1 MTETHTPHRTPL
13 ERDRQVAPQIT
24 DILRRRIL
32 TLELKPSSVLS
43 RLALQDEFGVSQT
56 PVRDALQQLEREGLV
71 EIYPQSSTL
80 VSRIDV
86 LAASQAHFL
95 RRSIEIEAARVVAS
109 QSSDAIIHQL
119 EAAVEEQRRHRNPED
134 YPHFIHAD
142 RMFHRIFYDAAGVS
156 SLWDLVR
163 RESGHIDRLRLL
175 NLPIAG
181 KIDAILND
189 HESLVAAVKR
199 EDPEGAAAVVRRH
212 LSGTLAIIDE
222 IAAAHPDYL
231 KGAAK
236 T

>member
-1 MTETHTPHRTPL
+1 MRSMTAPHRTPL
-13 ERDRQVAPQIT
+13 ERDRQASPQIA

-32 TLELKPSSVLS
+32 TLELRPSSVLS

-86 LAASQAHFL
+86 AAARQAHFL

-109 QSSDAIIHQL
+109 SPNADIIQQLAVAI
-119 EAAVEEQRRHRNPED
+119 EEQRRYRDPAE
-134 YPHFIHAD
+134 YPNFIQAD
-142 RMFHRIFYDAAGVS
+142 RMFHRVFYEAANVA

-175 NLPIAG
+175 NLPIEG
-181 KIDAILND
+181 KVEAIFND
-189 HESLVAAVKR
+189 HESLVAAVER
-199 EDPEGAAAVVRRH
+199 GDPEGAAAVVRRH
-212 LSGTLAIIDE
+212 LSGTLAAIDE
-222 IAAAHPDYL
+222 IAAANPDYF
-231 KGAAK
+231 KGESS
-236 T
+236 

>member
-1 MTETHTPHRTPL
+1 MTAAPPSHRTPL
-13 ERDRQVAPQIT
+13 ERDRQAAPQIA

-43 RLALQDEFGVSQT
+43 RVALQDEFGVSQT

-86 LAASQAHFL
+86 AAARQAHFL

-109 QSSDAIIHQL
+109 QPNEAIIRQL
-119 EAAVEEQRRHRNPED
+119 EAAIEEQRWHRDPED
-134 YPHFIHAD
+134 YPHFIQAD
-142 RMFHRIFYDAAGVS
+142 RMFHRIFYEAAGVA

-175 NLPIAG
+175 NLPIGG
-181 KIDAILND
+181 KIDAIFND
-189 HESLVAAVKR
+189 HESLVAAVGR
-199 EDPEGAAAVVRRH
+199 GDPEGAAAVVRRH
-212 LSGTLAIIDE
+212 LSGTLSIIDE
-222 IAAAHPDYL
+222 IATAHPDYL
-231 KGAAK
+231 KGVVE

>member
-1 MTETHTPHRTPL
+1 MRFMTAPHRTPL
-13 ERDRQVAPQIT
+13 ERDRQAAPQIA

-32 TLELKPSSVLS
+32 TLELRPSSVLS

-86 LAASQAHFL
+86 AAARQAHFL

-109 QSSDAIIHQL
+109 SPNADIIQQLAAAI
-119 EAAVEEQRRHRNPED
+119 EEQRRYRDPAE
-134 YPHFIHAD
+134 YPNFIQAD
-142 RMFHRIFYDAAGVS
+142 RMFHRVFYEAANVA

-175 NLPIAG
+175 NLPIEG
-181 KIDAILND
+181 KVEAIFND
-189 HESLVAAVKR
+189 HESLVAAVER
-199 EDPEGAAAVVRRH
+199 GDPEGAAAVVRRH
-212 LSGTLAIIDE
+212 LSGTLAAIDE
-222 IAAAHPDYL
+222 IAAANPDYF
-231 KGAAK
+231 KGEPS
-236 T
+236 